1 MASRQQ
7 AKGLTCLYAIRPRAW
22 HLTECIRLGVLPV
35 YKCFLTSALRKEMK
49 VSILKIGSYVV
60 CWLVLFYFV
69 FLIYD
74 STRITKVILEFC

>member
-1 MASRQQ
+1 
-7 AKGLTCLYAIRPRAW
+7 
-22 HLTECIRLGVLPV
+22 
-35 YKCFLTSALRKEMK
+35 MK